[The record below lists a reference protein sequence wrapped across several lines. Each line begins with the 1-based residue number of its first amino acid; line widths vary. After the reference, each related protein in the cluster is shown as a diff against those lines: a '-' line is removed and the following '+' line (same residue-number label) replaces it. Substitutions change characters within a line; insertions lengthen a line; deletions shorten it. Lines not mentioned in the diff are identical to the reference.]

1 MNVSTGPDDIS
12 LYVPDSVV
20 NPCLDEPC
28 LPTKDQTMPLAV
40 YILCFILLTGVISA
54 ILSIFTAACRNR
66 YQDLALI
73 QLDNLKAENYRKDLP
88 PNIPLPLVPKSYGK
102 QKVASTIISSAADED
117 PPVEHIYQCVD
128 QDLDYCYAWSV
139 DDEVLKKS
147 KVEVRMVL
155 TPTPVP
161 NSGSRGYS
169 RQFSGSAS
177 AYQRTYTNTGIC
189 SSEDLS
195 LSVPAIC
202 VDDVEFDAESA
213 TGPYRLGLSAKSRAQ
228 RQSIKSEYI
237 SLAAAKA
244 QPGILHLTET
254 EDIIQLSEL
263 ETRLDVETVV
273 ETEENVAT
281 DFVELPGN
289 D

>member
-54 ILSIFTAACRNR
+54 ILSIFTAACRRR

-147 KVEVRMVL
+147 KVDVRMVL

-161 NSGSRGYS
+161 NSGSEGYS
-169 RQFSGSAS
+169 RQFSGSSS
-177 AYQRTYTNTGIC
+177 AYRRTYTNTGIC
-189 SSEDLS
+189 SSED

-213 TGPYRLGLSAKSRAQ
+213 TGPHRLGICARSRAQ

-237 SLAAAKA
+237 SLAATTSNLDTSRLAE
-244 QPGILHLTET
+244 LTE
-254 EDIIQLSEL
+254 EYISLSVIKSHSEISPISTL
-263 ETRLDVETVV
+263 V
-273 ETEENVAT
+273 
-281 DFVELPGN
+281 
-289 D
+289 